1 MSFVYS
7 LLFNGSVFDALSAL
21 LISLTVYWVK
31 QKVSEMGFFQFL
43 EYFISGLLVGGMS
56 LIFIRLFPALDIYNI
71 IIGAIMILVPGVAV
85 TNGIKDA
92 LYGDT
97 VSSLYRMA
105 ETVFISVAVSSG
117 VGIVL
122 TLGMR

>member
-1 MSFVYS
+1 
-7 LLFNGSVFDALSAL
+7 
-21 LISLTVYWVK
+21 
-31 QKVSEMGFFQFL
+31 MGFFQFL

-105 ETVFISVAVSSG
+105 ETVFISVAVGSG